1 MTNEIFDLSLKTLIK
16 SYFLITFKWILF
28 KQELN

>member
-1 MTNEIFDLSLKTLIK
+1 MTNEFDLSLKTLIK